1 MNCKNEL
8 LKFDLEEISNFKNG
22 RNKAFSQESLSQTYS
37 VSLFFDEKSTAE
49 LLDFILQVAQ
59 ITKND
64 YVVKNNIPPHITLGM
79 FKATKNQEW
88 QLVEIIQKFN
98 SEFQPIFEKKENVLC
113 FEKLDIL
120 KNKIAF
126 LSFAANQSIIF
137 ELNQKL
143 HNSLLPDFPAACN
156 NLYLPQVFFPHCTVA
171 TGLSKTHL
179 ALFQDAQNKNQMKIP
194 KFVHV
199 SKISLAIRHPYQEL
213 F

>member
-8 LKFDLEEISNFKNG
+8 LKFDLEEISNSKIE
-22 RNKAFSQESLSQTYS
+22 RNKGFYQESLSQTYS

-126 LSFAANQSIIF
+126 LSLAANQSIIF

-143 HNSLLPDFPAACN
+143 HNFLLPDFPAACN

-179 ALFQDAQNKNQMKIP
+179 ALLQDVQNKNQMKIP